1 MKPKKARIE
10 MNAFSAEHKEKIA
23 RKLKENVLNSA
34 MKNPQVKN
42 LQKIN
47 KDNLRDV
54 LTNDQKDISALVQ
67 LGHLV
72 RKLTYLTIKCG
83 MIDLSITPQL
93 PPTQNQTI
101 VL

>member
-34 MKNPQVKN
+34 MKNSQVKN

-72 RKLTYLTIKCG
+72 RKF
-83 MIDLSITPQL
+83 DH
-93 PPTQNQTI
+93 
-101 VL
+101 